1 MTDKKPIT
9 KTKKESTM
17 ENQTQIVEINGVKL
31 EIDSR
36 YAKQIN
42 HYKIGDKIR
51 VLVKEYSDYKSH
63 LGIIVGFDNFKTLPT
78 IIVAYLAVGYSE
90 ATIKFAFIN
99 NQSEGVEITPM
110 VDDYIDVHKSEI
122 LSALNREIEKRQN
135 EIKELKY
142 KRRFFLNNFNK
153 YFSDVD
159 DDAE

>member
-1 MTDKKPIT
+1 
-9 KTKKESTM
+9 M

-110 VDDYIDVHKSEI
+110 VDDYIDVHKSEV
-122 LSALNREIEKRQN
+122 LASLNREIEKRQN

>member
-42 HYKIGDKIR
+42 HYKIGDKVR

-63 LGIIVGFDNFKTLPT
+63 PGIIVGFDNFKTLPT

-110 VDDYIDVHKSEI
+110 VDDYIDVHKSEV
-122 LSALNREIEKRQN
+122 LSVLNREIEKRQN